1 MHIPFLLRAVALAAA
16 LIPLTATAAPL
27 SLDAAL
33 DLAVQR
39 SESAHSARAGA
50 ASASEMARASGQLPD
65 PMLNVGVENL
75 PVTGSDRFSTAREP
89 MTQKVVGISQE
100 WVSQEKR
107 SARQAAAQASVTREM
122 AQAQVAIADTRLQTA
137 MAYLDAYYAAEALKL
152 TTANEHHANEELAA
166 SRARLASSTGG
177 SQDVLAL
184 TAALGM
190 SEDES
195 AEIAQQQSAAKV
207 VLQRWVGAPAED
219 LLPVQVLLIPTE
231 QDYVASHPL
240 VVAAQRDI
248 EVARHEAAFAATNRN
263 PNWTWSV
270 SYGQRVGNSD
280 MVSVGVSIPL
290 PVSRAE
296 RQDRETS
303 SKLAMV
309 EKSEAALNEATRVAT
324 SEFLAL
330 ASDTQRLQER
340 IERYRSAVARPA
352 QQRTA
357 AAMAAYRSNQ
367 ATLAMLFEARH
378 AELEIQRKVL
388 TLQRDLAK
396 TQAQLAYRP
405 LALGAQQ

>member
-1 MHIPFLLRAVALAAA
+1 
-16 LIPLTATAAPL
+16 
-27 SLDAAL
+27 
-33 DLAVQR
+33 
-39 SESAHSARAGA
+39 
-50 ASASEMARASGQLPD
+50 
-65 PMLNVGVENL
+65 
-75 PVTGSDRFSTAREP
+75 
-89 MTQKVVGISQE
+89 
-100 WVSQEKR
+100 
-107 SARQAAAQASVTREM
+107 
-122 AQAQVAIADTRLQTA
+122 
-137 MAYLDAYYAAEALKL
+137 
-152 TTANEHHANEELAA
+152 
-166 SRARLASSTGG
+166 
-177 SQDVLAL
+177 
-184 TAALGM
+184 
-190 SEDES
+190 
-195 AEIAQQQSAAKV
+195 
-207 VLQRWVGAPAED
+207 
-219 LLPVQVLLIPTE
+219 
-231 QDYVASHPL
+231 
-240 VVAAQRDI
+240 
-248 EVARHEAAFAATNRN
+248 
-263 PNWTWSV
+263 
-270 SYGQRVGNSD
+270 

>member
-1 MHIPFLLRAVALAAA
+1 MHFPFLLRAVALAAA
-16 LIPLTATAAPL
+16 LIPLGANAAPL
-27 SLDAAL
+27 TLDAAL

-39 SESAHSARAGA
+39 SESTHSARAGA
-50 ASASEMARASGQLPD
+50 ASASEMARAAGQIPD
-65 PMLNVGVENL
+65 PMFNVGVENL

-89 MTQKVVGISQE
+89 MTQKVIGISQE
-100 WVSQEKR
+100 WVSREKR
-107 SARQAAAQASVTREM
+107 SARQAVAQASVTREM
-122 AQAQVAIADTRLQTA
+122 AQAQAAVADTRLQTA
-137 MAYLDAYYAAEALKL
+137 LAYFDAYYAAEMLKL
-152 TTANEHHANEELAA
+152 TTANEHHAREELAA

-207 VLQRWVGAPAED
+207 ALQRWVGAAADE
-219 LLPVQVLLIPTE
+219 LLPIQSLLIPTD

-270 SYGQRVGNSD
+270 SYGQRVGNPD

-290 PVSRAE
+290 PVSRVE

-309 EKSEAALNEATRVAT
+309 EKSEAALNEATRIAT
-324 SEFLAL
+324 AEYQAL
-330 ASDTQRLQER
+330 ASDAQRLQER
-340 IERYRSAVARPA
+340 IERYRGAVATPA

-357 AAMAAYRSNQ
+357 ATMAAYRSNQ
-367 ATLAMLFEARH
+367 ASLAMLFEARH
-378 AELEIQRKVL
+378 AELEVQRKVL
-388 TLQRDLAK
+388 TLQRELAK
-396 TQAQLAYRP
+396 TQAQLVYRP